1 MARAF
6 CCALLLAVAVC
17 LSAAE
22 RTFEVRGQIEPAP
35 SRATV
40 ILAAATTPF
49 TTRTA
54 SDSAGRFRFRNIR
67 TGAYK
72 VLVFAPGAGEIE
84 KTIEVGPSLADS
96 NNRISVTV
104 SFSESVS
111 IPEAMERQHTVD
123 LRRLGIPDAAKREYA
138 EAQNLLGKN
147 QVDQAIR
154 RLEKAVGIAPRF
166 SEAWNNLGTIAFHAR
181 RYQDAEGYFRKALD
195 AEPGSYDPTVNLGA
209 AVLLQGRLEEALKYN
224 LYAVVE
230 QPRDPLANAQTGQN
244 YLFLGNLD
252 LALRYL
258 QEAKRLDPNHFSFPQ
273 LYLARIYAQRSELK
287 AAAAELEDFLA
298 RHPDASQAPKYRA
311 QLEDWRK
318 Q

>member
-6 CCALLLAVAVC
+6 CYALPLAAAFC

-35 SRATV
+35 SRAV
-40 ILAAATTPF
+40 VVLAGATTPF
-49 TTRTA
+49 TTQTA

-67 TGAYK
+67 TGTYK

-84 KTIEVGPSLADS
+84 RTIEVGPSLADS

-104 SFSESVS
+104 SFSGSAP
-111 IPEAMERQHTVD
+111 IRDALERQHTVD
-123 LRRLGIPDAAKREYA
+123 VRRLAIPDAAKREYA
-138 EAQNLLGKN
+138 EAQKLLGKN

-154 RLEKAVGIAPRF
+154 RIERAVEIAPRF
-166 SEAWNNLGTIAFHAR
+166 TEAWNHLGTIAFLAQ
-181 RYQDAEGYFRKALD
+181 RYKDAEGYFRKALD
-195 AEPGSYDPTVNLGA
+195 AEPGSYYPSVNLGA
-209 AVLLQGRLEEALKYN
+209 AVMLQGRLEEALKYN

-230 QPRDPLANAQTGQN
+230 RPEDPLANAQTGQN

-258 QEAKRLDPNHFSFPQ
+258 QEAKRLDPNHFSLPQ
-273 LYLARIYAQRSELK
+273 LYLARIYAQRSDFK
-287 AAAAELEDFLA
+287 AATAELEDFLA
-298 RHPDASQAPKYRA
+298 RHPDAPQVPKVWV
-311 QLEDWRK
+311 QLEGWRK